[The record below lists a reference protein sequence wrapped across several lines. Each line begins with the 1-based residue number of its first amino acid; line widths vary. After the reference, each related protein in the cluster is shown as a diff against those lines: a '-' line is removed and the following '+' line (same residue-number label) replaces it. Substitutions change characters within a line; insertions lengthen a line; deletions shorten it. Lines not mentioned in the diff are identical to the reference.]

1 MPKTRASKC
10 PFALAIA
17 ALTFAAPALTAQPE
31 PAPERTRPTGAQIAA
46 ARTQDTSPL
55 ISLRYPGGSL
65 PEYVQAVKLAA
76 QDNPVNV
83 VIRGEA
89 DDVRLPQVFLEKV
102 SARSA
107 LELVTGNY
115 SIDDLAVRVD
125 LTIPGAL
132 PMAFPGPGEPIY
144 EPIYLIEI
152 RRDTGRRTTPTG
164 RLMPAETLVVS
175 IRDLITPL
183 PGEPADSAMP
193 RESVLTAVEAAL
205 TTAAAHAEPTV
216 RFHEDTGLV
225 ILNAPPDALSAA
237 QGAINAIS
245 SDLARRRELARLQS
259 TRSMADAA
267 KLELELAD
275 ARANLE
281 LQSIGIERARQRVTV
296 AEQELNERRKLFERS
311 AIPPADLRASEE
323 QLAEAVAMMR
333 AAEVERERAAQRMKA
348 MQSMLESARTTTTGA
363 QADPA
368 ARLAAE
374 NTALRERVAAL
385 EAELKAMREELAR
398 LRARDGGTR

>member
-1 MPKTRASKC
+1 MPKTLVRMR

-17 ALTFAAPALTAQPE
+17 ALTFAAPTLTAQPE
-31 PAPERTRPTGAQIAA
+31 PAPAGARPSGERITPARTR
-46 ARTQDTSPL
+46 DTSPL
-55 ISLRYPGGSL
+55 ITLRFPGGSL
-65 PEYVQAVKLAA
+65 PEYVQAVKLAS

-89 DDVRLPQVFLEKV
+89 GDVRLPQVFLERV
-102 SARSA
+102 SIRSA

-115 SIDDLAVRVD
+115 AIDDLAVRADVS
-125 LTIPGAL
+125 IQG
-132 PMAFPGPGEPIY
+132 AFPDPFAGPGEPIY
-144 EPIYLIEI
+144 LIEV

-183 PGEPADSAMP
+183 PGDPANSAMS

-205 TTAAAHAEPTV
+205 TTAAADSEPTV

-225 ILNAPPDALSAA
+225 ILNAPQPALVAA
-237 QGAINAIS
+237 QNAINAIS
-245 SDLARRRELARLQS
+245 SDLARRRELAKLQS

-275 ARANLE
+275 ARANAE
-281 LQSIGIERARQRVTV
+281 LQSIGIERAKQRFTI
-296 AEQELNERRKLFERS
+296 AEQELNERRKLVEQA
-311 AIPPADLRASEE
+311 AIPPSELRASEE
-323 QLAEAVAMMR
+323 RLAEAVAMMR
-333 AAEVERERAAQRMKA
+333 AAEVERERAARRMNA
-348 MQSMLESARTTTTGA
+348 MQAMLETAKTASAGA
-363 QADPA
+363 PTDPA
-368 ARLAAE
+368 ARLTAE
-374 NTALRERVAAL
+374 NAALRERVASL

-398 LRARDGGTR
+398 LRPRDGGTR